1 MFPFNRLKSEAE
13 KLQDRDCDSSDIQRF
28 VREYE
33 ETSNKAEQQLKQ
45 KQAREQ
51 DINGR

>member
-13 KLQDRDCDSSDIQRF
+13 KLQERDCDSSDVQRF

-33 ETSNKAEQQLKQ
+33 ETSNRAEQQLKQ
-45 KQAREQ
+45 KQAQEQ
-51 DINGR
+51 KDNAT

>member
-13 KLQDRDCDSSDIQRF
+13 KLQDRDCDSSDIKKF

-33 ETSNKAEQQLKQ
+33 ETSNKAEQQLRQ
-45 KQAREQ
+45 KQAQEQ
-51 DINGR
+51 KN

>member
-13 KLQDRDCDSSDIQRF
+13 KLEDRDCDSSDIQKF

-33 ETSNKAEQQLKQ
+33 ETSNKAEQQLRQ
-45 KQAREQ
+45 KQAQEQ
-51 DINGR
+51 KEGK

>member
-33 ETSNKAEQQLKQ
+33 ETSNKAEQQLRQ
-45 KQAREQ
+45 KQAKEQ
-51 DINGR
+51 EK